1 MTHPATGPYW
11 SNHNFV
17 NKSEFKRRVAD
28 YTFRTMRWGQNHVPP
43 GVRTLIGLLFMVGG
57 VFGFLPVLGFWMLPL
72 GVAFV
77 AMDVPPARRHIES
90 WMGRLYRTAY
100 LDTSAPDGEST
111 SK

>member
-1 MTHPATGPYW
+1 M
-11 SNHNFV
+11 
-17 NKSEFKRRVAD
+17 NKAELKRRVAD

-43 GVRTLIGLLFMVGG
+43 GVRSLVGLLFMVGG

-72 GVAFV
+72 GAAFV
-77 AMDVPPARRHIES
+77 AMDVPPARHHIET

-100 LDTSAPDGEST
+100 ADPAPSTDDPT